1 MYDHVGDWVTNSV
14 ILTFYYAGDLL
25 TKFEVSTSFFFF
37 FFFGEAEVSTHYGK
51 FGKFIVNDNIA
62 HLQRFLFCIN
72 S

>member
-37 FFFGEAEVSTHYGK
+37 FGEAEVSTHY
-51 FGKFIVNDNIA
+51 GKFIVNDNIA